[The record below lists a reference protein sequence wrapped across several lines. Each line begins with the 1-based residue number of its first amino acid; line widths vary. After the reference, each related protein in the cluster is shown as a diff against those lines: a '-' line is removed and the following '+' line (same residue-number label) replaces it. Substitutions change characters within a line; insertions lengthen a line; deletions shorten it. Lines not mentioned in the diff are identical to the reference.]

1 MKKILLTALLFLSL
15 MVCMTS
21 TASAGHLE
29 DLSDGAK
36 AYKQGNFDEAI
47 RFYTSAISSGKLPQK
62 DLSAAYTLRGM
73 AWFKKSAYD
82 SRDKALHTL
91 DKAIADLTKA
101 IELNPQLD
109 IAYYYLGQ
117 VCKTKG
123 DYDRAIADYTK
134 AIEIDPR
141 FTEAY
146 NERGF
151 VWRKKGDYDRAIAD
165 YTRAIEI
172 DPNNIVAYNERGDA
186 WQAKGDYDKAKAD
199 YAKRDELME

>member
-21 TASAGHLE
+21 AASAGHLE

-36 AYKQGNFDEAI
+36 AYKKGDFDEAT
-47 RFYTSAISSGKLPQK
+47 RFYTSAISSGKLSQK
-62 DLSAAYTLRGM
+62 DLSAAYALRGM

-101 IELNPQLD
+101 IELDPQLD
-109 IAYYYLGQ
+109 IAYYYLGLA
-117 VCKTKG
+117 CKTKG
-123 DYDRAIADYTK
+123 DDDKAIANYTK

-141 FTEAY
+141 YDEAY
-146 NERGF
+146 CERGMS
-151 VWRKKGDYDRAIAD
+151 WYRKSDYDKAIAD
-165 YTRAIEI
+165 FTKAIEI
-172 DPNNIVAYNERGDA
+172 NPKNGNAYAGRSWVWGK
-186 WQAKGDYDKAKAD
+186 KGDYDKANADWAKA
-199 YAKRDELME
+199 KELGN